1 MQLPLVF
8 RKEIMSLTTVA
19 ELRTALGIGTLYAD
33 AVLQSVC
40 DASDDVLLPF
50 IWNNT
55 SFNVAVES
63 TATTATLYFD
73 YIIRDDFYVGQTVVV
88 SGNEAHVNGSH
99 TITVVEDYSI
109 TYTINNGVVR
119 PKHKLNPYGSV
130 AGSTALDPADVPAIQ
145 EASLMISVAIWQ
157 ARQAPTGQGVSI
169 DGYAPSP
176 YTMSNQLMA
185 RVRGLLAPYL
195 SPNSMV
201 G

>member
-1 MQLPLVF
+1 
-8 RKEIMSLTTVA
+8 MSITTVA
-19 ELRTALGIGTLYAD
+19 ELRTALGIGTLYTD

-40 DASDDVLLPF
+40 DAADDVLLPF
-50 IWNNT
+50 LWTNVLPVSGHSNNG
-55 SFNVAVES
+55 
-63 TATTATLYFD
+63 TAGILYFND
-73 YIIRDDFYVGQTVVV
+73 YVQDVFYVGQTVTVTGCG
-88 SGNEAHVNGSH
+88 SNYNGSK
-99 TITVVEDYSI
+99 TINGVGEKSIDVTTTHAANVVKTYHPIYPYGQVAATTYTDYS
-109 TYTINNGVVR
+109 T
-119 PKHKLNPYGSV
+119 K
-130 AGSTALDPADVPAIQ
+130 PAVQ

>member
-1 MQLPLVF
+1 
-8 RKEIMSLTTVA
+8 MSITTVA
-19 ELRTALGIGTLYAD
+19 ELRTALGIGTLYTD

-40 DASDDVLLPF
+40 DASDNVLLPF
-50 IWNNT
+50 LWNNT
-55 SFNVAVES
+55 TFNVAHES

-73 YIIRDDFYVGQTVVV
+73 YYIKDTFYVGQTVVV
-88 SGNEAHVNGSH
+88 ANNEAHLNGSH
-99 TITVVEDYSI
+99 TITEITDYTI
-109 TYTINNGVVR
+109 KYNINNGVVQ
-119 PKHKLNPYGSV
+119 PKHFVNPYGSV
-130 AGSTALDPADVPAIQ
+130 AGATSLDPATIPAIQ
-145 EASLMISVAIWQ
+145 EASLMVSVAIWQ

>member
-1 MQLPLVF
+1 
-8 RKEIMSLTTVA
+8 MSITTVA
-19 ELRTALGIGTLYAD
+19 ELRTALGIGTLYTD

-40 DASDDVLLPF
+40 DAADNVMLPF
-50 IWNNT
+50 LWTNTTPIIGHSNTANTGT
-55 SFNVAVES
+55 SFFTDPVE
-63 TATTATLYFD
+63 D
-73 YIIRDDFYVGQTVVV
+73 VFYVGETVNIQGAG
-88 SGNEAHVNGSH
+88 SKHNGNK
-99 TITVVEDYSI
+99 TITELGVRSI
-109 TYTINNGVVR
+109 TYAITGNNNT
-119 PKHKLNPYGSV
+119 PLPYHPIYPYGTLSAETYV
-130 AGSTALDPADVPAIQ
+130 DYTTIPAIQ

-169 DGYAPSP
+169 DGFAPSP

>member
-1 MQLPLVF
+1 MA
-8 RKEIMSLTTVA
+8 LTTVA
-19 ELRTALGIGTLYAD
+19 ELRTALGIGTLYTD

-50 IWNNT
+50 LWTNT
-55 SFNVAVES
+55 TPIIGHSNTAHTGTSYFN
-63 TATTATLYFD
+63 D
-73 YIIRDDFYVGQTVVV
+73 YVQDVFYVGETVNITGCG
-88 SGNEAHVNGSH
+88 SKHNGNK
-99 TITVVEDYSI
+99 TITGVGEKEI
-109 TYTINNGVVR
+109 TYAITGNNNTPAPFHPV
-119 PKHKLNPYGSV
+119 NPYGKLSAETYV
-130 AGSTALDPADVPAIQ
+130 DYATIPAIQ
-145 EASLMISVAIWQ
+145 EASLMVSVAIWQ

-176 YTMSNQLMA
+176 YTMSNQLIA

>member
-1 MQLPLVF
+1 
-8 RKEIMSLTTVA
+8 MSITTVA
-19 ELRTALGIGTLYAD
+19 ELRTALGIGTLYTD

-50 IWNNT
+50 LWTNTTPVSGHSNNG
-55 SFNVAVES
+55 
-63 TATTATLYFD
+63 TAGVLYFED
-73 YIIRDDFYVGQTVVV
+73 YVQDVFYVGQQIVVTNCG
-88 SGNEAHVNGSH
+88 SNFNGTKTVNGVGEKSIQITTTH
-99 TITVVEDYSI
+99 AANVVKTFHPINPFGQVAATTYVDYTTI
-109 TYTINNGVVR
+109 
-119 PKHKLNPYGSV
+119 
-130 AGSTALDPADVPAIQ
+130 PAIQ

-195 SPNSMV
+195 SPSSMV

>member
-1 MQLPLVF
+1 
-8 RKEIMSLTTVA
+8 MSITTVA
-19 ELRTALGIGTLYAD
+19 ELRTALGIGTLYTD

-40 DASDDVLLPF
+40 DAADDVMLPF
-50 IWNNT
+50 LWTNT
-55 SFNVAVES
+55 TPIVGHSNTTNTGTSYFN
-63 TATTATLYFD
+63 D
-73 YIIRDDFYVGQTVVV
+73 YVQDVFYVGQTVNITGCG
-88 SGNEAHVNGSH
+88 SKHNGNK
-99 TITVVEDYSI
+99 TITGVGEKQISYAI
-109 TYTINNGVVR
+109 TGNNNTPAVFHPV
-119 PKHKLNPYGSV
+119 NPYGKVS
-130 AGSTALDPADVPAIQ
+130 ADTYVDYTTIPAIQ

-169 DGYAPSP
+169 DGFAPSP

>member
-1 MQLPLVF
+1 
-8 RKEIMSLTTVA
+8 MSVTTVA
-19 ELRTALGIGTLYAD
+19 ELRTALGIGTLYTD

-40 DASDDVLLPF
+40 DASDDVMLPF
-50 IWNNT
+50 LWTNTTPVSGHSNNG
-55 SFNVAVES
+55 
-63 TATTATLYFD
+63 TAGVLYFQD
-73 YIIRDDFYVGQTVVV
+73 YVQDVFYVGQQIVVTNCG
-88 SGNEAHVNGSH
+88 SNFNGTKTVNGVGEKSIQITTTH
-99 TITVVEDYSI
+99 AANVVKTFHPINPFGQVAATTYVDYTTI
-109 TYTINNGVVR
+109 
-119 PKHKLNPYGSV
+119 
-130 AGSTALDPADVPAIQ
+130 PAIQ